1 MFSRFEFPQ
10 QLFKRICFAASC
22 TVVGLSAIAF
32 TQPSQANTQLS
43 LTNKTSINHIPVITS
58 NFHLIDRSY
67 NTACPNN
74 QPRSCS
80 PGGSR

>member
-1 MFSRFEFPQ
+1 MC
-10 QLFKRICFAASC
+10 IYFATTC
-22 TVVGLSAIAF
+22 TVFSLSAIAF
-32 TQPSQANTQLS
+32 TQPSQAIPQLR
-43 LTNKTSINHIPVITS
+43 LTKPTILSTNVQEITDNLQLINQP
-58 NFHLIDRSY
+58 Y